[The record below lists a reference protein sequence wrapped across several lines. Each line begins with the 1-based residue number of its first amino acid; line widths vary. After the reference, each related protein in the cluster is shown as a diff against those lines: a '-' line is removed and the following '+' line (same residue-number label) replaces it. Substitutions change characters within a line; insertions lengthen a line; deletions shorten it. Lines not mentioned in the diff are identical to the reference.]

1 METSRS
7 KRKFVQKPEGSERI
21 MMFNLN
27 RAFSFI
33 AAEHMKLKPDNW
45 TKPICH
51 TVRQEPNQNFD
62 LRFRFG

>member
-1 METSRS
+1 METSKS

-21 MMFNLN
+21 MMFNFN
-27 RAFSFI
+27 FI

-62 LRFRFG
+62 LRFCFG